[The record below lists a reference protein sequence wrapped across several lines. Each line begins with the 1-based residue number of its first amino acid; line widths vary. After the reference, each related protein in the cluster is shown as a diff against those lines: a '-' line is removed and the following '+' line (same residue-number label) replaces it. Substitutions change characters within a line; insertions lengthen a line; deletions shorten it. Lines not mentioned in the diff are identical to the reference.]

1 MTVRRFYIYRRCRHR
16 IKLDPFSEVVI
27 MFQNGPGIG
36 VEKMIAPQTGSARV
50 EVERHPAQSSIRVI
64 DIDLKR
70 PIETTLYEAGVY
82 RLDLSLA
89 PRRATTRGRYLQHWG
104 PERFAQIGKIFL
116 VPPGEAMCLRS
127 EVGKDRALVCRLQA
141 DRLSELAGKE
151 LTWGEPQLEASFDIR
166 SVRIANLMRTLADE
180 LASPGFA
187 SNLIVEA
194 VMLEI
199 GVELLRY
206 RLAIP
211 EPVASGLASWR
222 LRLIDEQL
230 QAGGAPSLA
239 ELAMLCG
246 LSVRQLARGFRLS
259 KGVSLG
265 RYVAEHRVEKAKE
278 RLLDGETVKSVAYT
292 MGFASPGAFCK
303 AFRREVGQTPGQ
315 YKGACLSVNQ
325 RSRG

>member
-1 MTVRRFYIYRRCRHR
+1 M
-16 IKLDPFSEVVI
+16 

-36 VEKMIAPQTGSARV
+36 GKKMMAPQAGSARV
-50 EVERHPAQSSIRVI
+50 EVERHLARSSIQVL

-70 PIETTLYEAGVY
+70 PIESTLYEAGVY

-89 PRRATTRGRYLQHWG
+89 PRRATTRVRYVQHWG
-104 PERFAQIGKIFL
+104 PDRFAQIGKVFL
-116 VPPGEAMCLRS
+116 VPPGEAMYLRS
-127 EVGKDRALVCRLQA
+127 EAGKDRALVCRLQA
-141 DRLSELAGKE
+141 DRLLELAGKE
-151 LTWGEPQLEASFDIR
+151 LTWGEPQLEASLDIR
-166 SVRIANLMRTLADE
+166 SARIANLMLTLADE

-187 SNLIVEA
+187 SNLMVEA
-194 VMLEI
+194 VMLQI

-211 EPVASGLASWR
+211 GTAASGLVSWR

-230 QAGGAPSLA
+230 QAKVAPSLA

-246 LSVRQLARGFRLS
+246 LSVRQLTRGFRLS
-259 KGVSLG
+259 RGISLG
-265 RYVAEHRVEKAKE
+265 RYVAEHRLEKAKE
-278 RLLDGETVKSVAYT
+278 RLLDGESVKSVAYT

-315 YKGACLSVNQ
+315 YKGACLGVNQ
-325 RSRG
+325 GSRG